1 MGGVSTGLEQLQL
14 MRAAGMHIS
23 YAAVNTSDM
32 NHMGK
37 ALKGNISDPS
47 DIALLFQQVGN

>member
-1 MGGVSTGLEQLQL
+1 